1 MEEAGQEA
9 NAGLIP
15 SLTLCKVIHKARTP
29 DFGRSQKNK
38 QVIELEGKVIESLP
52 NAVFRVQLDSG
63 QIVLGHL
70 AGKMRVNMIRVLP
83 GDKVLLEMTPYD
95 LQKGRITRRLR

>member
-1 MEEAGQEA
+1 LGS
-9 NAGLIP
+9 NDT
-15 SLTLCKVIHKARTP
+15 S
-29 DFGRSQKNK
+29 K

-63 QIVLGHL
+63 QVVLGHL
-70 AGKMRVNMIRVLP
+70 SGKMRVNMIRVLT
-83 GDKVLLEMTPYD
+83 GDRVILEMTPYD